1 MKTSEIRA
9 MTVDEIKHKVDE
21 MKSNLMH
28 LRFQRKIGQLTD
40 FSKFKSEK
48 KEIAR
53 FLTILTEKENK
64 DGKK

>member
-28 LRFQRKIGQLTD
+28 LRFQRKIGPLTD
-40 FSKFKSEK
+40 FSKFIS
-48 KEIAR
+48 
-53 FLTILTEKENK
+53 
-64 DGKK
+64 

>member
-40 FSKFKSEK
+40 FSKFKLEK